1 MKSRIST
8 LMFVATLLLASVPAS
23 ADEYS
28 DTIAVF
34 KKAGESAAFFNN
46 SYAYLVFPNV
56 GKGGLGV
63 GAAHG
68 SGRAYEQ
75 GKYVG
80 DVKLNQLSVGLQAG
94 GQAFSQMVFFEDK
107 HAFEDFTKGEFEF
120 DATVQAVAIT
130 ASATASAGSTGTT
143 SSAAGWK
150 ERCDDRREVPQR
162 TGRVHRGQGRIDV
175 PGGRRRAEVQVQG
188 EVGGLFHPDRSSAHL
203 SVSPRARVPVSQPR
217 RVRRL
222 P

>member
-1 MKSRIST
+1 MMGNPRNAVSEKTMKSRISA
-8 LMFVATLLLASVPAS
+8 LMFVATLLLVAVPAS

-34 KKAGESAAFFNN
+34 KKAGESAAFFDN

-75 GKYVG
+75 GVYVG

-130 ASATASAGSTGTT
+130 ASATASAGSTGTSTGASAGKNDAKT
-143 SSAAGWK
+143 SGNYRKGLAVFTVAKGGLMYQAA
-150 ERCDDRREVPQR
+150 
-162 TGRVHRGQGRIDV
+162 
-175 PGGRRRAEVQVQG
+175 
-188 EVGGLFHPDRSSAHL
+188 VGGQKFKYAKKK
-203 SVSPRARVPVSQPR
+203 
-217 RVRRL
+217 
-222 P
+222 

>member
-1 MKSRIST
+1 MKTRIPALVFIT
-8 LMFVATLLLASVPAS
+8 ALLLAPLQAF

-28 DTIAVF
+28 DTIARF
-34 KKAGESAAFFNN
+34 KNAGESASFFDN
-46 SYAYLVFPNV
+46 SYAYLVFPNI

-80 DVKLNQLSVGLQAG
+80 DVKMNQLSVGLQAG
-94 GQAFSQMVFFEDK
+94 GQAFSQIVFFEDK
-107 HAFEDFTKGEFEF
+107 HAFEDFTRGEFEF

-143 SSAAGWK
+143 SGAAGGK
-150 ERCDDRREVPQR
+150 NDAATAGKYRKGLAVF
-162 TGRVHRGQGRIDV
+162 TV
-175 PGGRRRAEVQVQG
+175 AK
-188 EVGGLFHPDRSSAHL
+188 GGLMYQAAVAGQKFKYKKKS
-203 SVSPRARVPVSQPR
+203 
-217 RVRRL
+217 
-222 P
+222 

>member
-1 MKSRIST
+1 MKIGETMRTRIST
-8 LMFVATLLLASVPAS
+8 LMLVAALMLGAMPAS
-23 ADEYS
+23 ADEYD

-34 KKAGESAAFFNN
+34 KKAGESSTFFGN
-46 SYAYLVFPNV
+46 SYAYLVFPKV
-56 GKGGLGV
+56 GKGGLGI

-80 DVKLNQLSVGLQAG
+80 DVKLNQVSIGLQAG

-107 HAFEDFTKGEFEF
+107 HAFDDFTRGEFEF

-143 SSAAGWK
+143 TGTSAGKNDASTSGK
-150 ERCDDRREVPQR
+150 YRKGLAVF
-162 TGRVHRGQGRIDV
+162 TV
-175 PGGRRRAEVQVQG
+175 AK
-188 EVGGLFHPDRSSAHL
+188 GGLMYQAAVAGQKFKYKGKAK
-203 SVSPRARVPVSQPR
+203 
-217 RVRRL
+217 
-222 P
+222 

>member
-1 MKSRIST
+1 MKFRIPA
-8 LMFVATLLLASVPAS
+8 LMIITALFLAPAFAS
-23 ADEYS
+23 ADEYA
-28 DTIAVF
+28 DTIALF
-34 KKAGESAAFFNN
+34 KKAGESAGFFNN
-46 SYAYLVFPNV
+46 SYAYLVFPSI

-80 DVKLNQLSVGLQAG
+80 DVKMNQLSVGLQAG

-107 HAFEDFTKGEFEF
+107 HAFEDFARGEFEF

-143 SSAAGWK
+143 AGAAGGK
-150 ERCDDRREVPQR
+150 NDASTSGKYRKGLAVF
-162 TGRVHRGQGRIDV
+162 TVAK
-175 PGGRRRAEVQVQG
+175 GGLMYQAA
-188 EVGGLFHPDRSSAHL
+188 VGGQKFKYKKK
-203 SVSPRARVPVSQPR
+203 
-217 RVRRL
+217 
-222 P
+222 

>member
-1 MKSRIST
+1 MTTRIS
-8 LMFVATLLLASVPAS
+8 LMMVFATLLLAAVPAS
-23 ADEYS
+23 ADEYD
-28 DTIAVF
+28 DTIAIF
-34 KKAGESAAFFNN
+34 KKAGESAGFFNN

-107 HAFEDFTKGEFEF
+107 HAFEDFTRGEFEF

-143 SSAAGWK
+143 SGAAGGK
-150 ERCDDRREVPQR
+150 NDATTAGKYRKGLAVF
-162 TGRVHRGQGRIDV
+162 TV
-175 PGGRRRAEVQVQG
+175 AK
-188 EVGGLFHPDRSSAHL
+188 GGLMYQAAVAGQKFKYKPKK
-203 SVSPRARVPVSQPR
+203 
-217 RVRRL
+217 
-222 P
+222 